1 MNPSDVVQ
9 QGSRKQLINGV
20 EIAYEDLG
28 SGRAVVLLH
37 GYPFNR
43 TLWRDQVSALRGDF
57 RVIVPDLRG
66 HGESTVTSGTASMEA
81 MANDVAAL
89 LDRLNISVATI
100 GGLSMGGYV
109 ALAFYRLFPSR
120 VESLVLAATRAQAD
134 TEEAR
139 KNRAVQAE
147 KARTE
152 GMEGIA
158 DTMLPKLLTP
168 DTVAKRPEVVKHV
181 RGMMASTNPEGAAA
195 ALQGMAMRQDQTSL
209 LPQITAPTLILVG
222 REDVITPVADSE
234 SMHRE
239 ISGSQLRVIEN
250 AGHVVNLERPEEFNL
265 ALSGFLKAMGPN
277 GTA

>member
-1 MNPSDVVQ
+1 LNPSDVVQ

>member
-28 SGRAVVLLH
+28 SGPAVVLLH

-43 TLWRDQVSALRGDF
+43 SLWRDQVSALRDDF

-66 HGESTVTSGTASMEA
+66 HGESAVTSGTATMEA

-89 LDRLNISVATI
+89 LDLLDISQATI

-109 ALAFYRLFPSR
+109 ALAFSRLFPAR
-120 VESLVLAATRAQAD
+120 VQSLVLAATRAQAD
-134 TEEAR
+134 TEEAK

-147 KARTE
+147 KARTQ
-152 GMEGIA
+152 GMKGIA
-158 DTMLPKLLTP
+158 DMMLPKLLIP
-168 DTVAKRPEVVKHV
+168 ETVAKRPEVVKHV

-195 ALQGMAMRQDQTSL
+195 ALQGMALRQDQTSF
-209 LPQITAPTLILVG
+209 LPQIKAPTLILVG

-234 SMHRE
+234 LMQRE

-250 AGHVVNLERPEEFNL
+250 AGHVVNLERPEEFNR
-265 ALSGFLKAMGPN
+265 ALSEFLRKGERVR
-277 GTA
+277 GK

>member
-28 SGRAVVLLH
+28 SGPVVVLLH

-43 TLWRDQVSALRGDF
+43 SLWRDQASALCDKF
-57 RVIVPDLRG
+57 RMIVPDLRG
-66 HGESTVTSGTASMEA
+66 HGESAVTSGTATMEA
-81 MANDVAAL
+81 MANDVASL
-89 LDRLNISVATI
+89 LDRLNISDATI

-109 ALAFYRLFPSR
+109 ALAFYRLFPAR
-120 VESLVLAATRAQAD
+120 VQSLVLAATRAQAD
-134 TEEAR
+134 TEEA
-139 KNRAVQAE
+139 KQNRAVQAE
-147 KARTE
+147 KARAE

-168 DTVAKRPEVVKHV
+168 ETVAKRPEVVKHV

-195 ALQGMAMRQDQTSL
+195 ALLGMAKRQDQTSY
-209 LPQITAPTLILVG
+209 LPQIKAPTLILVG
-222 REDVITPVADSE
+222 SEDVITPVADAE
-234 SMHRE
+234 FMHRE
-239 ISGSQLRVIEN
+239 IHGSQLHVIEN

-265 ALSGFLKAMGPN
+265 VLSQFL
-277 GTA
+277 GTSVG

>member
-28 SGRAVVLLH
+28 SGPTVVLLH

-43 TLWRDQVSALRGDF
+43 SLWRDQVSALRGDF
-57 RVIVPDLRG
+57 RLIVPDLRG
-66 HGESTVTSGTASMEA
+66 HGESAVTSGAATMEA

-89 LDRLNISVATI
+89 LDRLNITAATI

-109 ALAFYRLFPSR
+109 ALAFSRLFPSR
-120 VESLVLAATRAQAD
+120 VQSLVLAATRASAD
-134 TEEAR
+134 NEEAK

-168 DTVAKRPEVVKHV
+168 ETVAKRPEVVKHV
-181 RGMMASTNPEGAAA
+181 RGMMASTSPEGAVA
-195 ALQGMAMRQDQTSL
+195 ALQGMALRQNQTSF
-209 LPQITAPTLILVG
+209 LPQIKAPTLILVG

-234 SMHRE
+234 LMHSE

-250 AGHVVNLERPEEFNL
+250 AGHVVNLERPEEFNRTL
-265 ALSGFLKAMGPN
+265 LEFLRKG
-277 GTA
+277 

>member
-1 MNPSDVVQ
+1 LNPSDVVQ

-209 LPQITAPTLILVG
+209 LPQISAPTLILVG

>member
-1 MNPSDVVQ
+1 LNPSDVVQ

-57 RVIVPDLRG
+57 RVILPDLRG

>member
-20 EIAYEDLG
+20 EIAYEDHG
-28 SGRAVVLLH
+28 SGPAVVLLH

-43 TLWRDQVSALRGDF
+43 SLWRDQVSALRDDF

-66 HGESTVTSGTASMEA
+66 HGESAVTSGTATMEA

-89 LDRLNISVATI
+89 LDLLDISQATI

-109 ALAFYRLFPSR
+109 ALAFSRLFPSR
-120 VESLVLAATRAQAD
+120 VQSLVLAATRAQAD
-134 TEEAR
+134 TDEA
-139 KNRAVQAE
+139 KQNRAVQAE

-152 GMEGIA
+152 GMKGIA
-158 DTMLPKLLTP
+158 DMMLPKLLIP
-168 DTVAKRPEVVKHV
+168 ETVAKRPEVVKHV

-195 ALQGMAMRQDQTSL
+195 ALQGMALRQDQTSF
-209 LPQITAPTLILVG
+209 LPQIKAPTLILVG

-234 SMHRE
+234 LMHRE

-250 AGHVVNLERPEEFNL
+250 AGHVVNLERPEQFNR
-265 ALSGFLKAMGPN
+265 ADRKSVV
-277 GTA
+277 